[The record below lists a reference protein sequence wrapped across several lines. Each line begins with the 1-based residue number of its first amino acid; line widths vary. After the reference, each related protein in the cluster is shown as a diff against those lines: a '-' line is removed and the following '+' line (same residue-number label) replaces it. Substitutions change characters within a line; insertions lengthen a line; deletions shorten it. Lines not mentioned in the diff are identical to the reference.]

1 MGGLMVWGSW
11 SLRQRLAFAI
21 CGTLAVGILAF
32 GVVAWNEVRS
42 AAVETAEARLDVV
55 TRRISDLLTNSVATQ
70 KSQLVGIA
78 RDRNVQLIARGGEG
92 PVLDSAVAWI
102 SRADSNSAST
112 LSIAIWNTSGEVVFS
127 TTPLVTTMTN
137 AERRELLRTLPERD
151 SAAVTPFRLERD
163 SILYAAFGPIRLGG
177 PVTRYAVVWRRL
189 SSSND
194 SRSLTDL
201 IGQHA
206 RLAIGNATGD
216 VWSDLANPTSPPAA
230 QPAGY
235 GDSTFIGVSQSGE
248 RVLSSRSMITGS
260 PWQVAVEFPY
270 SEVVAPIV
278 GLSRRLAIFAAALLL
293 IGAFIAVMIAR
304 SLTRPI
310 GELVSAAEGL
320 RTGDYTRRAPNGR
333 GDEIGMLST
342 AFNTMAEAISD
353 ARVKLQDHAQDLETQ
368 RRELGDALR
377 ENAQTMA
384 ELDSV
389 WSSAPVGFAFHDRDL
404 RYVRVNDRLASA
416 MGRSPSEIIGKRPSD
431 LVPGIGAD
439 IEEGL
444 SRALATE
451 QAVLDLE
458 LAGPSPQ
465 RGEPAREWLATM
477 FPVRTRD
484 WELVGIGSVLVD
496 MSAYRGLERQFL
508 QAQRMDAVGR
518 LAGGI
523 AHDFNNILTAIAS
536 FTEFAIRALPN
547 EHAAVDDLEQ
557 VRQAVQRA
565 AGLIR
570 QLLAFSRQQVMQPV
584 VLNLS
589 DVVRNLVPMLRR
601 LIPESVALHSFLDPD
616 LWQVRA
622 DPVQIEQILVNL
634 VVNARD
640 AMPNG
645 GTLTITTSQATL
657 DEAYIRDG
665 HRDAAIGD
673 YAVLSV
679 SDSGIGM
686 DAATKARVFEPFFTT
701 KAAGQGTGL
710 GLSTVYGIV
719 KQSGGSIWLYSEPGR
734 GTTVKIFLRRH
745 DEPDPQKLEVE
756 SPAQLE
762 TRPATIL
769 LVEDDDMVRV
779 AALRALR
786 KRGHKVIEAVDGE
799 AALSAL
805 AREPGPV
812 DLVITDLVMP
822 RLGGRELGE
831 RLRAAGN
838 EAAVLY
844 MSGYTGDAVTQR
856 AMVDEGADFLEK
868 PFTPDRLLQKV
879 DEILRSRRH
888 ATVL

>member
-1 MGGLMVWGSW
+1 MVWGSW

-32 GVVAWNEVRS
+32 GVAAWNEVRS
-42 AAVETAEARLDVV
+42 ATVEAAVARIEVV
-55 TRRISDLLTNSVATQ
+55 TRRISDLLTTSVATQ
-70 KSQLVGIA
+70 KSQLAGVA
-78 RDRNVQLIARGGEG
+78 RDRSVQTIARGIPG
-92 PVLDSAVAWI
+92 PDLDSAIARL
-102 SRADSNSAST
+102 SRADSASAAT
-112 LSIAIWNTSGEVVFS
+112 LSVQVWDSSGAIVFS
-127 TTPLVTTMTN
+127 TTPRLTPMTD
-137 AERRELLRTLPERD
+137 ADRRGLLGMIAPGD
-151 SAAVTPFRLERD
+151 SAGVGLFRLERD
-163 SILYAAFGPIRLGG
+163 SVIYPTFGPIRLGAQA
-177 PVTRYAVVWRRL
+177 TRYAVVWRCL
-189 SSSND
+189 TSSSD

-201 IGQHA
+201 IGSHA
-206 RLAIGNATGD
+206 RLAIGNIGGD
-216 VWSDLANPTSPPAA
+216 IWSDLANPTSAPANPPA
-230 QPAGY
+230 GH
-235 GDSTFIGVSQSGE
+235 GDSTFVGTSSTGE
-248 RVLSSRSMITGS
+248 RVLSSRALIPGS
-260 PWQVAVEFPY
+260 SWQLAIEFPY
-270 SEVVAPIV
+270 SEVISPIV
-278 GLSRRLAIFAAALLL
+278 GLSRQFAIFATVLLL
-293 IGAFIAVMIAR
+293 IGAFIAVMMAR
-304 SLTRPI
+304 SLTRP
-310 GELVSAAEGL
+310 LADLASAAEGL
-320 RTGDYTRRAPNGR
+320 RSGDYSRRATNGR
-333 GDEIGMLST
+333 GDEIGKLAT
-342 AFNTMAEAISD
+342 AFNGMADAIAD
-353 ARVKLQDHAQDLETQ
+353 ARLKLQQHAQDVDQQ
-368 RRELGDALR
+368 RIELAEALR
-377 ENAQTMA
+377 ENEHTMA

-404 RYVRVNDRLASA
+404 RYVRVNERLASA
-416 MGRSPSEIIGKRPSD
+416 LGRNPSEFIGKRPSELFPD
-431 LVPGIGAD
+431 VGAD
-439 IEEGL
+439 IEQGL
-444 SRALATE
+444 SRAVATE
-451 QAVLDLE
+451 QSVLDLE
-458 LAGPSPQ
+458 LASPTSK

-477 FPVRTRD
+477 FPVRTTSS
-484 WELVGIGSVLVD
+484 ELIGIGSVLVD

-518 LAGGI
+518 LAGGV

-536 FTEFAIRALPN
+536 FTEFAIRALPK
-547 EHAAVDDLEQ
+547 EHAAIDDLEQ

-570 QLLAFSRQQVMQPV
+570 QLLAFSRQQVMTPV

-616 LWQVRA
+616 LWSVRA

-634 VVNARD
+634 VVNSRD

-679 SDSGIGM
+679 SDSGVGM

-701 KAAGQGTGL
+701 KPAGHGTGL

-745 DEPDPQKLEVE
+745 DAPDQPRQEVAA
-756 SPAQLE
+756 PAQVG
-762 TRPATIL
+762 TRSSTIL
-769 LVEDDDMVRV
+769 LVEDDDMVRT

-786 KRGHKVIEAVDGE
+786 KHGHEVIEAVDGE
-799 AALSAL
+799 AALAAI
-805 AREPGPV
+805 ARAGGPI

-822 RLGGRELGE
+822 RMGGRELGD
-831 RLRAAGN
+831 RLRANGHDV
-838 EAAVLY
+838 AVLF

-856 AMVDEGADFLEK
+856 AMVEEGSEFLEK

-879 DEILRSRRH
+879 DEILRSKRT
-888 ATVL
+888 AGV